1 MLGKAQDTTVGE
13 RVDPQYFKRI
23 LYQAM
28 VLPITLSIFI
38 SVFFVQ
44 QVYTILEEN
53 DEVRRSDQVLNLSS
67 QAFRMI
73 VDTETGLRGFIITGN
88 EAYLEPWIV
97 STASFD
103 ITFSRLLTFMKDQP
117 EKKKELSDIFFLYS
131 TWVKIVEQNITLRR
145 ELKKFSR
152 ADQYDLRKELM
163 DQIRDKFDNF
173 YKREQSL
180 RRKRWLES
188 DSSARRTLFIIV
200 FTGAILGIVLA
211 YFFWHQLKRLSAN
224 YTNAISSL
232 VQASDHLEEKV
243 AERTNE
249 LKMANK
255 ELEAFSYSVSHD
267 LRAPLRGID
276 GFSQILIEDYSD
288 KLDDEGLRYLN
299 FIRQGVQK
307 MGVLIDDLINLS
319 RLTRSEFKKEEV
331 DLSVICEE
339 IMKDLQKEDPKR
351 KLEFINFKSE
361 MIAGDVG
368 LLRAA
373 LQNLLSN
380 AWKYSS
386 KNELTKI
393 ELGKTQKDGK
403 EVYFIKDNGVGFD
416 MRFYDK
422 LFQPFQRLHPKDQFD
437 GTGIGLATVAR
448 IIGRHQGT
456 IKAESVLGEG
466 TTFYFTIN
474 T

>member
-1 MLGKAQDTTVGE
+1 MLGKAESDNQE

-28 VLPITLSIFI
+28 VLPITLSIFMSI
-38 SVFFVQ
+38 FFFQ
-44 QVYTILEEN
+44 QVYSILEEN
-53 DEVRRSDQVLNLSS
+53 DEVRRSDQIINLSS

-88 EAYLEPWIV
+88 ESYLEPWIV

-103 ITFSRLLTFMKDQP
+103 ITFSRLLTLVKDSP
-117 EKKKELSDIFFLYS
+117 EKKKELSEIFFLYS
-131 TWVKIVEQNITLRR
+131 TWVKIVEQNIVLRR
-145 ELKKFSR
+145 EQQKFLR
-152 ADQYDLRKELM
+152 ASQYDLRKELM
-163 DQIRDKFDNF
+163 DQIRDRFDEF
-173 YKREQSL
+173 QKKEQTF

-188 DSSARRTLFIIV
+188 DTSARRTLFIIT
-200 FTGAILGIVLA
+200 FTGVILGLVLA
-211 YFFWHQLKRLSAN
+211 YFFWHQLKRLAGN
-224 YTNAISSL
+224 YSNAIDSL
-232 VQASDHLEEKV
+232 VQATEHLEEKV

-276 GFSQILIEDYSD
+276 GFSQILIEDYSS
-288 KLDDEGLRYLN
+288 KLDGEGLRYLN

-307 MGVLIDDLINLS
+307 MGFLIDDLINLS

-331 DLSVICEE
+331 DLSVLAAD
-339 IMKDLQKEDPKR
+339 IMSELQKEEPNR
-351 KLEFINFKSE
+351 KLEFTNFAPEIVS
-361 MIAGDVG
+361 GDGG

-380 AWKYSS
+380 AWKYSG
-386 KNELTKI
+386 KNELTRI
-393 ELGKTQKDGK
+393 ELGKTMKDGK

-422 LFQPFQRLHPKDQFD
+422 LFQPFQRLHPKDKFD

-456 IKAESVLGEG
+456 IKAESVVGEG
-466 TTFYFTIN
+466 TIFYFTLN
-474 T
+474 A